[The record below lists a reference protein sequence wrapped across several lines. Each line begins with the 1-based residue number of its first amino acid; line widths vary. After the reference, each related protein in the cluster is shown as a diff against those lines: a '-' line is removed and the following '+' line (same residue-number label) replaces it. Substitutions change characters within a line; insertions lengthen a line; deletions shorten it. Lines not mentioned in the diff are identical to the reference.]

1 MSRVAKDA
9 ITNQFLGK
17 EVVRLEDIDH
27 GNYKFFN
34 QSTIDNIV
42 ELTKNNC
49 KAVKNTSGAYTSI
62 SFQISIVMD
71 YNLHDMMQL
80 AYYGWTVSKVSANK
94 VALIS
99 YKACKLQAI
108 SKQISKLEVKH
119 ISVSRFDGND
129 LLNTWNG
136 ANKDIIKTC
145 QKEDRHFN
153 VKVVTDRPN
162 KVLLKK

>member
-1 MSRVAKDA
+1 MRIAKDA
-9 ITNQFLGK
+9 LTHEFLKK

-49 KAVKNTSGAYTSI
+49 TEVRNTKGAETSI
-62 SFQISIVMD
+62 SFQISVVID

-80 AYYGWTVSKVSANK
+80 AYYGWTVSKVTADK

-108 SKQISKLEVKH
+108 SKQIAKLEVKH
-119 ISVSRFDGND
+119 ISVNRFDGNE

-136 ANKDIIKTC
+136 ANKDVIKSC
-145 QKEDRHFN
+145 QKQDRHFS
-153 VKVVTDRPN
+153 VKVVTDRPDN
-162 KVLLKK
+162 VLLSK

>member
-17 EVVRLEDIDH
+17 EVIRLEDIDH

-34 QSTIDNIV
+34 QSTIV
-42 ELTKNNC
+42 TLTKNNC
-49 KAVKNTSGAYTSI
+49 KEVKNTSGAYTSI

-108 SKQISKLEVKH
+108 SKQIAKLEVKH

-153 VKVVTDRPN
+153 VKVVTDRQDN
-162 KVLLKK
+162 ILFAK

>member
-62 SFQISIVMD
+62 SFQISVVMD

-80 AYYGWTVSKVSANK
+80 AYYGWTVSKVSTN
-94 VALIS
+94 
-99 YKACKLQAI
+99 
-108 SKQISKLEVKH
+108 
-119 ISVSRFDGND
+119 
-129 LLNTWNG
+129 
-136 ANKDIIKTC
+136 
-145 QKEDRHFN
+145 
-153 VKVVTDRPN
+153 
-162 KVLLKK
+162 